1 MSIASLSPA
10 DRMVLLT
17 GTALLALDLE
27 QPITRGMLLRLR
39 DAALALPGVSPDV
52 LMAARRSA
60 AIVAKAAIEKAAGAR
75 HG

>member
-1 MSIASLSPA
+1 MNIASLSPA

-27 QPITRGMLLRLR
+27 QPITRGMLLRLQ

-52 LMAARRSA
+52 RMAARRSA
-60 AIVAKAAIEKAAGAR
+60 EIVAKAAIAKAGAHS